1 MIDMIKT
8 KGLQTVLLIALVLKY
23 PPVTVPLFALVLPV
37 MIGSWIW
44 ESITRDRWLRL
55 VASGKIS
62 DEEYRRY
69 TARVWEHKEN
79 QRFANFLSS
88 TRGVT
93 LCTVIGG
100 FLFTWFML
108 LWMDPGDNHFSGVRD
123 AFTVFSWLGMTGI
136 RVAVWLV
143 VFGIMILV
151 PLWLVMPPLEWLA
164 KMLSRLSD
172 TWQYKWGRSDEEL
185 FYLFIGAFIL
195 TGGRILIW
203 PIAGVFLY
211 IFVVAVPCSN
221 WVATWVAHRLFDWIP
236 PDSLSRPLF

>member
-100 FLFTWFML
+100 FLFTGFML

-136 RVAVWLV
+136 RVVVWLV

-151 PLWLVMPPLEWLA
+151 PLWLVSLPLVWL
-164 KMLSRLSD
+164 SERLGD
-172 TWQYKWGRSDEEL
+172 RWEVPADCDEEL
-185 FYLFIGAFIL
+185 FYLFIGAYIL
-195 TGGRILIW
+195 TGGRILNILIW